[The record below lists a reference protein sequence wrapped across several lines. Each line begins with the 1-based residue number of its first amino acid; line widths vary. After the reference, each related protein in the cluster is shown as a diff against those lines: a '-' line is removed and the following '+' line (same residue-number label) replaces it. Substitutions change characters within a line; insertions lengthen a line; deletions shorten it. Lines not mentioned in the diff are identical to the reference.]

1 MLLASARHCSAKVQ
15 QHGTNSWLFFPPV
28 LGIAVQLTAPAR
40 REVDP
45 VVPPVLRTEDAFSL
59 ADLYPFFH
67 TRNCSAERSRRRYN

>member
-1 MLLASARHCSAKVQ
+1 M
-15 QHGTNSWLFFPPV
+15 